1 MSKPRWRHGLSI
13 PPDNPGYIA
22 ATFGQVPERLKGS
35 TSLAVGEAINA
46 HADACGAW
54 REIYGRHGRLMA
66 REDMLPAARLSASA
80 SLNTT
85 RAQAAR
91 ERVARALAENADLG
105 IAARKRLAAA
115 TAAPASPGQAA
126 IDAEV
131 RAWLRGLPSNERLAA
146 LQAARDDGD
155 ATILRAVSSAPAPL
169 SGLAGEVHDNYRQT
183 YAELVAPEEAATV
196 AAHSEAVELLRKASE
211 ELDWHVGQLGFD
223 QVLASEAEPDKAP
236 THPDFPQSYIT
247 DFPQESAA

>member
-1 MSKPRWRHGLSI
+1 MSKPRWRYGLSI

-22 ATFGQVPERLKGS
+22 ATFGQVSERLRSS
-35 TSLAVGEAINA
+35 TSLAIVDAINA
-46 HADACGAW
+46 HQEACTAW

-80 SLNTT
+80 DLNSK
-85 RAQAAR
+85 RAQQAR
-91 ERVARALAENADLG
+91 ERLQAAMVENADLAA
-105 IAARKRLAAA
+105 AARKRLANA
-115 TAAPASPGQAA
+115 TAAPASPGAAA

-131 RAWLRGLPSNERLAA
+131 RAWLRGMSSDERLAA
-146 LQAARDDGD
+146 LQAARESGD

-169 SGLAGEVHDNYRQT
+169 SGLAPEVHAQYRQT

-196 AAHSEAVELLRKASE
+196 AAHTEAVEILRQAAG

-223 QVLASEAEPDKAP
+223 QVLDSKAEPDKAP
-236 THPDFPQSYIT
+236 THPDFPQSYIR
-247 DFPQESAA
+247 DFPQENAA